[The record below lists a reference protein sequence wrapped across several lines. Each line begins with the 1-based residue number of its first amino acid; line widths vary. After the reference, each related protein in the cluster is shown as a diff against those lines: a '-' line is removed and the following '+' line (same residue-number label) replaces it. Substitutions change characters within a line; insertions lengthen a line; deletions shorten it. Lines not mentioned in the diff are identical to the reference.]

1 MPISYNPETRIFKLD
16 TENSTYALQINQG
29 GYLVHL
35 YYGKKLPTDQG
46 LERLSFRGVYD
57 SLSPQ
62 SPYVDDPYFSL
73 DIAPLEYPCGGAGEK
88 GAGYGDGI

>member
-16 TENSTYALQINQG
+16 TENSTYALQINQW

-46 LERLSFRGVYD
+46 LERLSFRGVFECQFTH
-57 SLSPQ
+57 SP
-62 SPYVDDPYFSL
+62 
-73 DIAPLEYPCGGAGEK
+73 
-88 GAGYGDGI
+88 